1 MLIDNGSTRQTSV
14 EFWRDELQNAR
25 TLLVK
30 VEQAI
35 FALSSGVQEYTIDTG
50 QTRQTVK
57 RSDLDQ
63 LRAQRND
70 LLGQIAALESRL
82 GISPRSP
89 QVVPLW

>member
-1 MLIDNGSTRQTSV
+1 MLIENGSTRQTSV

-35 FALSSGVQEYTIDTG
+35 FALNSGVQEYTIDTG